1 MLDKILVFI
10 SMIALIAF
18 CGVVVGYVREP
29 DLFVVVVLV
38 LALAS
43 HDFWIS
49 VFSKEQPTTLES
61 GAELKDRYT
70 AVSGK
75 PLDSAAELEQ
85 PVASVARAKA
95 ASRSKKKKATT
106 ASRSRSRK

>member
-1 MLDKILVFI
+1 MLDKILVLI
-10 SMIALIAF
+10 SMIALIVF

-29 DLFVVVVLV
+29 DLFVVVALV

-49 VFSKEQPTTLES
+49 VFSKEQPTTLE
-61 GAELKDRYT
+61 GGGELEARYT

-75 PLDSAAELEQ
+75 PLDTARELEQ
-85 PVASVARAKA
+85 DAKSAARAKTA
-95 ASRSKKKKATT
+95 A
-106 ASRSRSRK
+106 RSRKKTTSKDRSRKS